1 MTNSNGDRT
10 QGHRRCYRT
19 SEVTSDIYDAIHNIP
34 AIAGSPKRPPDDDW
48 VYYLLMVVLF
58 ISLCMAFLTPLITSK
73 DTAYESQSLLR
84 ATETSGELTLNG
96 GIYKATKVPAP
107 HKGKQQRRGPF

>member
-19 SEVTSDIYDAIHNIP
+19 SEVTSDIYDAIYNIP

-48 VYYLLMVVLF
+48 VYYLLLVVLF

-73 DTAYESQSLLR
+73 DTDYESQSLLR
-84 ATETSGELTLNG
+84 ATENLRRADPEWRHLQGHQGSC
-96 GIYKATKVPAP
+96 AP
-107 HKGKQQRRGPF
+107 QG